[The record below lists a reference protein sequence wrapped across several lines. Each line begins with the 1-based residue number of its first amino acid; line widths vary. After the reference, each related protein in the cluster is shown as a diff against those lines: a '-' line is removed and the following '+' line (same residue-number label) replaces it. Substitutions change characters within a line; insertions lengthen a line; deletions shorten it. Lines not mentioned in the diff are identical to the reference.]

1 MVTISLSFPAQY
13 YVYYNNGI
21 PVYRTIKEIK
31 PFFEY
36 TKVSEVYWERPVP
49 EIVKIRD
56 GELSVV
62 LIHGIDPM
70 EVNGS
75 WTLYKEYFVNTW
87 NSLLPKNCGLY
98 IFIYPT
104 LDVPLEETAKILVDE
119 IIKLNKKVNIY
130 AHSMGGIL
138 LRYVLQNEEFREF
151 VNKII
156 FAGTPHLGTPLANF
170 VVLDKSV
177 LKFHPKWD
185 IIKTVIL
192 MANTAWVFID
202 APNYKYLTF
211 GFEKPEI
218 PENINF
224 MNFAAKINANTS
236 SIVKNLINTDFFSS
250 IALQIL
256 ESTIKIIY
264 PKDSDFTQNDGMVPL
279 FSATYYG
286 NEKVFEG
293 FDHADLAISETIV
306 KEAIKYFFGE

>member
-1 MVTISLSFPAQY
+1 M
-13 YVYYNNGI
+13 YYNNAI
-21 PVYRTIKEIK
+21 PVYRTINEIK

-36 TKVSEVYWERPVP
+36 TRIAKMFWERPVP

-56 GELSVV
+56 GEPSVI

-138 LRYVLQNEEFREF
+138 LRYALQDEEFRKF

-170 VVLDKSV
+170 VVLDKSF

-185 IIKTVIL
+185 IIKTTIL
-192 MANTAWVFID
+192 IANIAWVFIE

-211 GFEKPEI
+211 GFENPEI
-218 PENINF
+218 PQNITF

-236 SIVKNLINTDFFSS
+236 RIVENLINTEFFSS
-250 IALQIL
+250 TALQIL
-256 ESTIKIIY
+256 ESTTKIIY
-264 PKDSDFTQNDGMVPL
+264 PKDTDFTQNDGMVPL

-293 FDHADLAISETIV
+293 FDHADLSISETIV